1 MGQRIIWDAYRLF
14 YRSIFSLQ
22 KVESSCHR
30 SCTYNIIIE
39 LYVDRILS
47 SYFRYCN
54 MVAICQER
62 KSETEL
68 TDRKEVYNE
77 LIMNELSLYTIV
89 ILSVSVNTV
98 YVKVT

>member
-1 MGQRIIWDAYRLF
+1 
-14 YRSIFSLQ
+14 
-22 KVESSCHR
+22 
-30 SCTYNIIIE
+30 
-39 LYVDRILS
+39 
-47 SYFRYCN
+47 

-89 ILSVSVNTV
+89 ILSVPVNTV

>member
-1 MGQRIIWDAYRLF
+1 MPTGYFIDL
-14 YRSIFSLQ
+14 
-22 KVESSCHR
+22 SSVFKKWSPAVATHR

-68 TDRKEVYNE
+68 TDRKEVYKE

-89 ILSVSVNTV
+89 ILSVPVNTV
-98 YVKVT
+98 YVEVT